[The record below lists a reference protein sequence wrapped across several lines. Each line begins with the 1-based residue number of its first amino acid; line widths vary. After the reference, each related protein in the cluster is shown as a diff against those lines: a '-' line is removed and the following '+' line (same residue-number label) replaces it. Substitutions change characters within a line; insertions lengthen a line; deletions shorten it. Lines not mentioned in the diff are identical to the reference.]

1 MILYCITFDLADDF
15 GASSSFLV
23 SFYLKK
29 NIFFVQSNAK
39 VAVLGASGGIGQPLS
54 LLLKNSHRVTHLS
67 LYDVMHTPGVAADL
81 SHISTKAK
89 VTGHLGSDQ
98 LADAVKGADLVLIPA
113 GVPRKPGIKLFI

>member
-1 MILYCITFDLADDF
+1 M
-15 GASSSFLV
+15 
-23 SFYLKK
+23 
-29 NIFFVQSNAK
+29 QSNAK

-98 LADAVKGADLVLIPA
+98 LAVAVKGADTSLN
-113 GVPRKPGIKLFI
+113 